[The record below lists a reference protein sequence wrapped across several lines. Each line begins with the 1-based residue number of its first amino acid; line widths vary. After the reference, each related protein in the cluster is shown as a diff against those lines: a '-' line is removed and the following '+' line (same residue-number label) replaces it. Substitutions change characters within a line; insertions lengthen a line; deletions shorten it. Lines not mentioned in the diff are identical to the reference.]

1 MHLNSDD
8 NGQAKRDA
16 DKMEKEDFSVVTKQ
30 VLEEFSLAKD
40 FIKPKWNE
48 WIVRLK
54 LYNNQRRN
62 NETVGD
68 PLLFRIHQTVLA
80 SLYNDELQVD
90 FLPREIGDEDMADNL
105 TSLAAFDHAEMKKDE
120 LDYDWDWGATF
131 YGHALCMMMEWNKK
145 KKVPVPEC
153 MDMMTFLRD
162 PRAVSIN
169 GKGIKRTNSA
179 RFFGRVIRLTKR
191 EMKENPKFKNFEGL
205 KSSDSRSEFDENRK
219 LRAEAQGVNPIMR
232 QLEGENKDFELL
244 EWFTYW
250 KGKKTIITIPFSSR
264 QQLDKEPV
272 RFQVLEDQTKWPVID
287 RVIYPMPD
295 TWDGVSVA
303 DLVEDKQRARA
314 VSLNLALFGMKS
326 TQYPMY
332 LFNKSKIKNK
342 GDLQLGFNKFIPI
355 DGSVEGAIAEVPKQQ
370 IKQDVDYILGQLE
383 FGAQA
388 ATATPELQQG
398 IQARSKRT
406 ATELTIQQ
414 GKIDTR
420 FSLSARIFGWSE
432 KRLWRQWLDLYKKHF
447 SEGVDKKMVR
457 ITGGALN
464 QIRPFRR
471 KDIISKTDP
480 DIIVESKAASDAKRL
495 VELNTRQSFYAQIA
509 QDPDVDRRF
518 LQRSIARIVGIRKQ
532 EMNALFPKTGEEIL
546 AEQENVRLNKN
557 QPVTITLNDDDR
569 THLKFHQK
577 ANQTKATEL
586 HVQAHIR
593 NLKLKAGIREV
604 EEREAR
610 ANGQLPAPQGAVPQP
625 QATNSQAPFQQLNLP
640 APQTL

>member
-1 MHLNSDD
+1 MSLHSDD
-8 NGQAKRDA
+8 NTESKKDA
-16 DKMEKEDFSVVTKQ
+16 DEMDQKDFPSLTKQ
-30 VLEEFSLAKD
+30 VLEEFSLSRD
-40 FIKPKWNE
+40 FIRPKWDE

-54 LYNNQRRN
+54 LYNNQKRGA
-62 NETVGD
+62 ETVGD
-68 PLLFRIHQTVLA
+68 PLLFRIHQTILS

-90 FLPREIGDEDMADNL
+90 FLPRELGDEDMADNL
-105 TSLAAFDHAEMKKDE
+105 TSLAAFDHAEMEKDE

-131 YGHALCMMMEWNKK
+131 YGHSLCMMMEWSKK
-145 KKVPVPEC
+145 LKVPMPEC

-162 PRAVSIN
+162 PRAIEIN
-169 GKGIKRTNSA
+169 GRGLKQRNSA

-191 EMKENPKFKNFEGL
+191 EMEKNPQFKNFEGL
-205 KSSDSRSEFDENRK
+205 KSSDSRSEFDQNRK
-219 LRAEAQGVNPIMR
+219 LRADAQGVNALQK

-250 KGKKTIITIPFSSR
+250 KEKRTLVTIPFSSK
-264 QQLDKEPV
+264 QQLGKEPI
-272 RFQVLEDQTKWPVID
+272 RFQVLENQKKWPVLD
-287 RVIYPMPD
+287 RVIYPMTD

-332 LFNKSKIKNK
+332 LFNKTKIKNK
-342 GDLQLGFNKFIPI
+342 ADLQLGFNKFIPI

-370 IKQDVDYILGQLE
+370 IKQDVDYIMGVLE
-383 FGAQA
+383 FSAQA

-406 ATELTIQQ
+406 ATEISIQQ
-414 GKIDTR
+414 NKIDTR
-420 FSLSARIFGWSE
+420 FSLSARVFGWSE
-432 KRLWRQWLDLYKKHF
+432 KRFWRQWLDMEKKHF
-447 SEGVDKKMVR
+447 TDVDKKIIR
-457 ITGGALN
+457 ITGGAID
-464 QIRPFRR
+464 QIRTFER
-471 KDIISKTDP
+471 KDIFSKTDP
-480 DIIVESKAASDAKRL
+480 DIVVESKAASDAKRL

-557 QPVTITLNDDDR
+557 QPVTITLDDDDR

-586 HVQAHIR
+586 HIQAHIR

-610 ANGQLPAPQGAVPQP
+610 RNGQLPAPPGAVPQP
-625 QATNSQAPFQQLNLP
+625 QATNPEAPFQQLNLP